1 MLGIFNNLQYM
12 KYIKKQK
19 EVGVENM
26 AKKKVVIVGAGPAG
40 LTAAYYLLKTS
51 GDYSVT
57 IIEQDDKLGGISKTV
72 EFDGYKVDT
81 GIHRFFTKNKEVEKI
96 WKDLLP
102 IQGAPSYDDIL
113 LNRDKPY
120 EEGGPNPEKDNK
132 VMLIKDRVT
141 RIYYGKKFYDYPVKL
156 NLKTITNMGFLTLVK
171 AFFSYLKACLFKK
184 SETSLENFYINRF
197 GKVLYSMFFESYTEK
212 VWGVHPS
219 MISAD
224 WGSQRVKGVSIKE
237 VIKDMVRKVFKIKN
251 KNNTETS
258 LIERFVYPKLGAGQM
273 YEEMA
278 HQIKKMGGKII
289 TSATVKKV
297 YLKDK
302 KVSKIIYEKDNIEK
316 KVSLDYLL
324 SSMPIKDLFMAFD
337 GETIPKNIENIATN
351 LPYREFMSVCLV
363 VDKLKLKN
371 TTKIKTVM
379 DIIPD
384 SWIYIQ
390 EKEVTMGRL
399 QVFNNWSPYLF
410 KQKTDIEEKVLLSLE
425 YFCSFNDK
433 YWNMTDQEFI
443 KFAISEAE
451 KIGLIDGKEVE
462 ASFRIKIKNA
472 YPAYFGTYEQFS
484 KVIKY
489 LNTFENLYCIGRN
502 GQHKYN
508 NMDHSMLTGIEAAK
522 NIIKHKKSKTNIWNV
537 NAEKTYHEEK

>member
-1 MLGIFNNLQYM
+1 
-12 KYIKKQK
+12 
-19 EVGVENM
+19 
-26 AKKKVVIVGAGPAG
+26 
-40 LTAAYYLLKTS
+40 
-51 GDYSVT
+51 
-57 IIEQDDKLGGISKTV
+57 
-72 EFDGYKVDT
+72 
-81 GIHRFFTKNKEVEKI
+81 
-96 WKDLLP
+96 
-102 IQGAPSYDDIL
+102 
-113 LNRDKPY
+113 
-120 EEGGPNPEKDNK
+120 
-132 VMLIKDRVT
+132 
-141 RIYYGKKFYDYPVKL
+141 
-156 NLKTITNMGFLTLVK
+156 
-171 AFFSYLKACLFKK
+171 
-184 SETSLENFYINRF
+184 
-197 GKVLYSMFFESYTEK
+197 
-212 VWGVHPS
+212 
-219 MISAD
+219 
-224 WGSQRVKGVSIKE
+224 
-237 VIKDMVRKVFKIKN
+237 
-251 KNNTETS
+251 
-258 LIERFVYPKLGAGQM
+258 
-273 YEEMA
+273 
-278 HQIKKMGGKII
+278 MGGKII